1 MRKRPMKVIRV
12 SRTEFELDDGRV
24 IPHVVELDS
33 APSVEEFQKYLDD
46 WYEKMPVKKA
56 DDIDE

>member
-1 MRKRPMKVIRV
+1 MKVIRV